1 MLSIGLILYERLRTK
16 PAFEVRPKLPEL
28 PIVGAREGEWFP
40 MLRAMWRNSI
50 DVRTATQAAY
60 LLKDQ
65 LCLLPIID
73 LGRTVIIPSTE
84 INWYLDQPDSDINT
98 RDHLA
103 DAFQLHWTLT
113 DPRLVE
119 DDRPIHHQLISTKL
133 TREIN
138 NLLPVLAGDIPSS
151 LSDAWGTDTE
161 NFKEICLMDDLP
173 HVVGR
178 VVNLAFVGSPTC
190 YNNAMVNN
198 AISFARSL
206 ALTAI
211 VLRIMPQT
219 LRPLL
224 APLVTLPQRMATLR
238 FFNELRPEVNRRM
251 RELFANP
258 GSASNS
264 NDFLQ
269 WTIDAAVQSGDPY
282 MMKPDTIMGRVLLLN
297 FLSIHTSTLALTHV
311 LLDLAASSPTV
322 IEELRNE
329 IATAMEAHGGEW
341 SKRTLGDMPKLD
353 SVFRESQRLNP
364 PALIGS
370 PKLVTAPKGVTT
382 PSGIHLH
389 YGTYLAILGYP
400 TLRDPNLYPEPE
412 TFKPF
417 RFAKLYEAADKEGL
431 KLEKARL
438 GWAATSKT
446 YSTFGAGRHACP
458 GRFFASTSV
467 KVFLAYMLM
476 NYDIEKMPERPT
488 TPSVGMALLPPLK
501 ATIRFKRRKD
511 PVYNLGQAT
520 VSSLE

>member
-1 MLSIGLILYERLRTK
+1 MIFNTLVSQAILVPAMLSIGLILYERLRTK

-28 PIVGAREGEWFP
+28 QIIGAREGEWFP
-40 MLRAMWRNSI
+40 RLRAMWRNSI

-98 RDHLA
+98 RDRLA

-113 DPRLVE
+113 DPRLI
-119 DDRPIHHQLISTKL
+119 DRPIHHQLISTKL

-161 NFKEICLMDDLP
+161 NVKEICLMDDLP

-224 APLVTLPQRMATLR
+224 APLVTLPQRMATRR
-238 FFNELRPEVNRRM
+238 FFNKLRPEVNRRM

-297 FLSIHTSTLALTHV
+297 FLSIYTSTLALTHV
-311 LLDLAASSPTV
+311 LLDLAASSPTI

-341 SKRTLGDMPKLD
+341 SKRTLGDIPKLD
-353 SVFRESQRLNP
+353 
-364 PALIGS
+364 
-370 PKLVTAPKGVTT
+370 
-382 PSGIHLH
+382 
-389 YGTYLAILGYP
+389 
-400 TLRDPNLYPEPE
+400 
-412 TFKPF
+412 
-417 RFAKLYEAADKEGL
+417 
-431 KLEKARL
+431 
-438 GWAATSKT
+438 
-446 YSTFGAGRHACP
+446 
-458 GRFFASTSV
+458 
-467 KVFLAYMLM
+467 
-476 NYDIEKMPERPT
+476 
-488 TPSVGMALLPPLK
+488 
-501 ATIRFKRRKD
+501 
-511 PVYNLGQAT
+511 
-520 VSSLE
+520 